1 MPTLLRRAAG
11 LRVLIR
17 RFPANVT
24 LALVV
29 LQHAKQGHRDHICA
43 SLLGVT
49 QYLKKICQGEAT
61 RRNAGLQPGGLIS
74 RWALAPVFFD
84 EMKGISTGAS
94 ALRLMNRLNQQTAN

>member
-29 LQHAKQGHRDHICA
+29 LQHAKQGHRYRICA
-43 SLLGVT
+43 WPLGVT
-49 QYLKKICQGEAT
+49 QYLKKISQEEANG
-61 RRNAGLQPGGLIS
+61 RKAGLQPVVLIS

-84 EMKGISTGAS
+84 EMNGISTGAS